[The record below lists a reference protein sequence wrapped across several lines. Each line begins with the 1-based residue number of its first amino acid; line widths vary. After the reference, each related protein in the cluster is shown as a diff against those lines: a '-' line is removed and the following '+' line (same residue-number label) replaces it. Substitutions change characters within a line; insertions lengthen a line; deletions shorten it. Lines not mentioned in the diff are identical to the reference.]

1 VKVFFPCVLC
11 IPWLESYNSSNS
23 HNSLTNNLMSI
34 IKVEN
39 LSKRYIIGH
48 DRRSQG
54 AFRYKSLRDSLT
66 HFGRSAYQRVLHPLS
81 PNREN
86 TEMEVLK
93 F

>member
-1 VKVFFPCVLC
+1 
-11 IPWLESYNSSNS
+11 
-23 HNSLTNNLMSI
+23 MSI

-48 DRRSQG
+48 DRNAGG
-54 AFRYKSLRDSLT
+54 AFKYGSLRDSLSHT
-66 HFGRSAYQRVLHPLS
+66 ARALYQRLRHPFDYAQDRPLS

-86 TEMEVLK
+86 TKIEVLK

>member
-1 VKVFFPCVLC
+1 
-11 IPWLESYNSSNS
+11 
-23 HNSLTNNLMSI
+23 MSI

-54 AFRYKSLRDSLT
+54 AFRYKSMRDSLS
-66 HFGRSAYQRVLHPLS
+66 HSARAIYQRLRHPLS

-86 TEMEVLK
+86 TDLEEFWALKDVSTVNGEV
-93 F
+93 